1 MSAPLARGVVCLGAA
16 HLDRIAR
23 CQGEFVRGSSNPVS
37 VRESA
42 GGVARN
48 VAANLA
54 RLGREVALVSA
65 LGADA
70 EGEALMAALAREGI
84 DLSAV
89 RRNAGH
95 STASYTAILDRDGEL
110 IAGLSEGAIYEALG
124 PALVAELG
132 DRFGA
137 WPVWLVDANLPA
149 ASLAALAAP
158 GRLFACAVSPAKA
171 VRLGPCLE
179 RIEGLFANRAE
190 AAALSGCAAGSAE
203 DALAAGH
210 ALRGAGLGTAF
221 VTLGAEGVAVAA
233 EGVSAIWPALPSAVR
248 DVNGAGDAFA
258 AGVIDGLIGG
268 AALAD
273 AVGRGLAMA
282 SLAAECDG
290 SVTPALDLE
299 ILAKRAAQAWAS
311 A

>member
-1 MSAPLARGVVCLGAA
+1 MSAPLVGGVVCVGAA

-37 VRESA
+37 IREPA

-48 VAANLA
+48 VAANLV

-70 EGEALMAALAREGI
+70 EGETLMAALAREGI
-84 DLSAV
+84 DLTAVLRSA
-89 RRNAGH
+89 AH
-95 STASYTAILDRDGEL
+95 TTASYTAILDRDGEL
-110 IAGLSEGAIYEALG
+110 IAGLSEGAIYEALD

-132 DRFGA
+132 DRFAA
-137 WPVWLVDANLPA
+137 WPVWLVDANLRA
-149 ASLAALAAP
+149 ASLSALAAP

-179 RIEGLFANRAE
+179 RIEGLFANQAE
-190 AAALSGCAAGSAE
+190 AVALSGRAVGSAE

-210 ALRGAGLGTAF
+210 ALRAAGLGTAF

-233 EGVSAIWPALPSAVR
+233 QGMSAVWPALPSAVR

-268 AALAD
+268 VALEE

-290 SVTPALDLE
+290 PVAPTLDLKA
-299 ILAKRAAQAWAS
+299 LAARAARARVS